1 MLLIHW
7 TIVVHK
13 HYLFVN
19 QTTLVTLY
27 AFESLKIMWSIYIFD
42 HESDYTGLLEPSM
55 VCFCMQ
61 PAHNCFVMQCLFIA
75 LHAIFLSANSH
86 SQLSSVAENTATGNV
101 ECWMFHIMKILI
113 LKINNRSQIMQW
125 NLQDRNMP
133 FKRLTLGS
141 NCLRSYLS
149 LFYQSFPVT
158 SETVTVIWVAKCPLK
173 KWNVGRFLSGSWD

>member
-27 AFESLKIMWSIYIFD
+27 AFESLKIMWSKYIFD

-75 LHAIFLSANSH
+75 LHAIQSANSH

-133 FKRLTLGS
+133 FKRLTSGS